1 MYEKFKEAEK
11 NLNITSKSNKLI
23 TEIAKLKQKKHRDEQ
38 NLFFVEGAKLAKE
51 ALNSDFNVKYIINVG
66 ADIIRPQDYDITDVM
81 SLGRPHRIAPTG
93 RKPQTITVTREVYE
107 KITDEDGFEGIM
119 CVIEKPN
126 ECESIKYDKP
136 VIILDNLQNPGNVGT
151 IIRTNEALCRADI
164 ILTGN
169 CADIYSPKTQRAAM
183 GAIFRQNIKISKN
196 IETELEILKKNGYN
210 IFATY
215 LDDNSRSVE
224 NVDLSGKCAVIF
236 GSEGVG
242 LDASIA
248 SFCDERI
255 IIPINAG
262 SESLNV
268 AIAAGII
275 LWEMRK

>member
-1 MYEKFKEAEK
+1 M
-11 NLNITSKSNKLI
+11 NITSKSNKLI
-23 TEIAKLKQKKHRDEQ
+23 TEIAKLKQKKHRDEK
-38 NLFFVEGAKLAKE
+38 NLFFVEGAKLVKE
-51 ALNSDFNVKYIINVG
+51 SLNSDFNVKYIIHVG
-66 ADIIRPQDYDITDVM
+66 ANSVRPQDYQHTSQI
-81 SLGRPHRIAPTG
+81 
-93 RKPQTITVTREVYE
+93 ITVTHEVYE

-126 ECESIKYDKP
+126 ECKNIKYDKP

-151 IIRTNEALCRADI
+151 IIRTIDAICRADI

-183 GAIFRQNIKISKN
+183 GAIFRQNIKILKN

-248 SFCDERI
+248 SLCDERI

-268 AIAAGII
+268 AVAAGII